1 MLNIDVN
8 FTKEAIVDDVNLQ
21 VGLRRTDE
29 GSELALVLAL
39 DVLHGKN
46 GGSLLVNDRTET
58 SLALDNDIRDTHL
71 AAESGKED
79 NELDGVN
86 IVSDDDEGSLLGLYE
101 GNSVVQTVLDEERLL
116 LRLLGYQNMIQREQ
130 F

>member
-1 MLNIDVN
+1 MFERYV
-8 FTKEAIVDDVNLQ
+8 Q
-21 VGLRRTDE
+21 VGLGGADKGGEFT
-29 GSELALVLAL
+29 LVLAL
-39 DVLHGKN
+39 DVLDNKDSSG
-46 GGSLLVNDRTET
+46 LLVDDRAET
-58 SLALDNDIRDTHL
+58 SLALDDDVGDTHL
-71 AAESGKED
+71 AAESREEN

-101 GNSVVQTVLDEERLL
+101 GNSVVQTVLDEKGLL